1 MTTLYLSDKT
11 PLCQDYT
18 AAAVIEDVPRLRH
31 IQTAF
36 ASFDKEEVYVTW
48 NELEAILV
56 DRTNASQRLTL
67 TEFNAVMV
75 SLTNTHAATESQ
87 TTSEGYGQYT
97 FTVHPQDAVRV
108 FDQQVVAALAL
119 QQLQRPET
127 STSSTSVELVATLP
141 REVEREISADVGRLD
156 IALRRMLMDASDT
169 VRVANPYFDPEQ
181 WIVEDLAA
189 LPQRGIETRI
199 LTREATGENADE
211 QTLDAVTALV
221 NALGPD
227 EIGNVMIRDFYE
239 TSHSGHQTGAVHA
252 KIIIVDE
259 RCYIGSA
266 NLTDLNLR
274 GNFEFGVILEGDLVH
289 EVTEV
294 FNTIFARGDS
304 VPI

>member
-1 MTTLYLSDKT
+1 MTFRGLADGT
-11 PLCQDYT
+11 PLCEDFT
-18 AAAVIEDVPRLRH
+18 VAAVIEDVSRLRC

-36 ASFDKEEVYVTW
+36 ASFDTEEVQITR
-48 NELEAILV
+48 EDLEAELFNST
-56 DRTNASQRLTL
+56 DATQGLTL

-97 FTVHPQDAVRV
+97 FTVSPQDAVRV
-108 FDQQVVAALAL
+108 LDQQIVAALAQ

-127 STSSTSVELVATLP
+127 PSTNIELVATLP
-141 REVEREISADVGRLD
+141 REVEQKISADVGRLD

-169 VRVANPYFDPEQ
+169 VRVANPYFDPDQ
-181 WIVEDLAA
+181 WIVEDLAS
-189 LPQRGIETRI
+189 LPQRDIETRI
-199 LTREATGENADE
+199 LTREAAGENADE

-221 NALGPD
+221 NALGSD

-239 TSHSGHQTGAVHA
+239 TSRSGHQTGAVHA
-252 KIIIVDE
+252 KLITVDDE
-259 RCYIGSA
+259 WCYIGSA

-294 FNTIFARGDS
+294 FDAIFAQADS
-304 VPI
+304 VSV

>member
-1 MTTLYLSDKT
+1 MTSRDLSDGT
-11 PLCQDYT
+11 PLCDDFT
-18 AAAVIEDVPRLRH
+18 VAAVIEDVSRLRC

-36 ASFDKEEVYVTW
+36 ASFDTEEVQIARTD
-48 NELEAILV
+48 LEAELFNST
-56 DRTNASQRLTL
+56 DATQGLTL

-97 FTVHPQDAVRV
+97 FTVSPRDAVRV
-108 FDQQVVAALAL
+108 LDQQIVAALAQ

-127 STSSTSVELVATLP
+127 SSTSIELVATLP

-156 IALRRMLMDASDT
+156 IALRRMLMDVSDT
-169 VRVANPYFDPEQ
+169 VRVANPYFDPDQ
-181 WIVEDLAA
+181 WIVEDLAS

-211 QTLDAVTALV
+211 RTLDAVTALV

-239 TSHSGHQTGAVHA
+239 TSRSGHQTGAVHA
-252 KIIIVDE
+252 KLITVDDE

-274 GNFEFGVILEGDLVH
+274 GNFELGVILEGDLVY

-294 FNTIFARGDS
+294 FDAIFARADS
-304 VPI
+304 VPV